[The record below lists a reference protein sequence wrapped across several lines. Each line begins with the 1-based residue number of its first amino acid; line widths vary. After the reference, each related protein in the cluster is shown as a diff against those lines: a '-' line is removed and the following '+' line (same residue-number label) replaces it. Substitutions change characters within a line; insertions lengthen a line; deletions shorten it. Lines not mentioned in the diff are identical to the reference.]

1 MGGKQR
7 PLVFHCGPLH
17 FEAIM
22 LQFFNFYFLLSFRNY
37 TKLKP
42 TTPHSDA
49 PRMAQGCSGVCKG
62 LWCWGPSWVGEL
74 DPGGLGLSGPQNGR
88 RLHCRPLLLSV
99 LEPQGPGHQP
109 PGHGCICLWSL
120 LRGMQKL

>member
-22 LQFFNFYFLLSFRNY
+22 LQFFNFYFLLSFRNW

-62 LWCWGPSWVGEL
+62 L
-74 DPGGLGLSGPQNGR
+74 
-88 RLHCRPLLLSV
+88 
-99 LEPQGPGHQP
+99 
-109 PGHGCICLWSL
+109 
-120 LRGMQKL
+120 